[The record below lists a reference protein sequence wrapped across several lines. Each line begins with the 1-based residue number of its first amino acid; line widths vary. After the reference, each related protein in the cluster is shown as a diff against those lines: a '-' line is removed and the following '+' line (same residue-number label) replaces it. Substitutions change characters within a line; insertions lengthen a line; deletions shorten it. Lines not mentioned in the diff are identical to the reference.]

1 MTTTEATTGKSN
13 SFSTT
18 FDTWLS
24 SEQVC
29 ALLRISVRTL
39 VSYRQRNILPFSQ
52 IGRKIYY
59 KASDINDYLERHYIK
74 ARYQEGGVYGK

>member
-1 MTTTEATTGKSN
+1 MEKDQVALQSTNYSNTTV
-13 SFSTT
+13 
-18 FDTWLS
+18 TWLS

-29 ALLRISVRTL
+29 SLLRISVRTL
-39 VSYRQRNILPFSQ
+39 VSYRQRSILPFSQ

-74 ARYQEGGVYGK
+74 ARYQEGGVA

>member
-1 MTTTEATTGKSN
+1 MRTREVTTGKSN
-13 SFSTT
+13 SFNTT

-59 KASDINDYLERHYIK
+59 KASDINDYLELHYVK
-74 ARYQEGGVYGK
+74 AKYQEGGKL